1 MVSPASPNYEKLPIF
16 VLVQLSW
23 LIILIESIHRSSF
36 WKIPADTK
44 TSQDWSVRRY
54 RNISNESRD
63 DVNYCIV
70 KTPYKDLTISRRPC
84 DLSNSISAAAS
95 ILDYRDGVRSFPGN
109 TSTSNQRWNKADRQF
124 SSRLNPGTTKYT
136 KYEIQSKQ
144 QMHCNNMLHLLK
156 VYLKYTNT
164 T

>member
-109 TSTSNQRWNKADRQF
+109 TSTSNQR
-124 SSRLNPGTTKYT
+124 
-136 KYEIQSKQ
+136 
-144 QMHCNNMLHLLK
+144 
-156 VYLKYTNT
+156 
-164 T
+164 